1 MQASLDTWGNAHSW
15 PSWPGT
21 NGMNVDQVLVDM
33 RDAIIGGADVD
44 TTIKE
49 TQEQVNELL
58 K

>member
-1 MQASLDTWGNAHSW
+1 
-15 PSWPGT
+15 
-21 NGMNVDQVLVDM
+21 MNVDQVLVDM

>member
-1 MQASLDTWGNAHSW
+1 MGNAHSW